1 MARQNWWAASDQ
13 KTATFIE
20 KNDKNPA
27 DALSN
32 YDAMADL
39 HILKGK
45 PYGKADVCVWGGGA
59 VGAPCLHLKKTFS
72 PTILTPQ
79 RTNQPRP
86 WLLSPRQWVASAA
99 LRLLL
104 SAPFGRHIFFDGF
117 VSYRINW

>member
-27 DALSN
+27 DAPSN

-45 PYGKADVCVWGGGA
+45 PYGKGDVCVWGGGLSVPHA
-59 VGAPCLHLKKTFS
+59 CTSKKLFHL
-72 PTILTPQ
+72 L
-79 RTNQPRP
+79 
-86 WLLSPRQWVASAA
+86 
-99 LRLLL
+99 
-104 SAPFGRHIFFDGF
+104 
-117 VSYRINW
+117 Y